1 MSMVSMVPEYAMFP
15 KDPRF
20 ACVVQS
26 LRRGD
31 FAAAQVA
38 ASELLAQC
46 SDPAERAFLL
56 NKRGAARAG
65 LHQLTAARSDFCDA
79 LRAVPNYPP
88 ALTNLGNLSFEGGEY
103 EAAIAHY
110 QRAIAADERYAIAYV
125 NLAAAY
131 KRLRRFDE
139 AVRALRQAQR
149 LDARNAATVA
159 ASGRRSRRR

>member
-1 MSMVSMVPEYAMFP
+1 MPEYATFP
-15 KDPRF
+15 SDPKF
-20 ACVVQS
+20 ACVVQP

-31 FAAAQVA
+31 FAAARAA

-46 SDPAERAFLL
+46 SDPMERAFLL
-56 NKRGAARAG
+56 NKRGVAHAG
-65 LHQLTAARSDFCDA
+65 LRELAAARSDFSGA
-79 LRAVPNYPP
+79 LREVASYPP

-103 EAAIAHY
+103 EAAVAHY
-110 QRAIAADERYAIAYV
+110 QGAIAADERYAIAYV

-149 LDARNAATVA
+149 LDARNAATAA